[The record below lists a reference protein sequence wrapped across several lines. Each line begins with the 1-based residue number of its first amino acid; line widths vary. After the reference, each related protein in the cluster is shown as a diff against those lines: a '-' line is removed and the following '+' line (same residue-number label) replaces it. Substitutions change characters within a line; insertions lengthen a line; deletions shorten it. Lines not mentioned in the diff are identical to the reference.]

1 MMMRWIAIVLFL
13 CAASCTQQLNVLV
26 QKTNYVQVDDF
37 AGQAEDVEV
46 LSESAK
52 INFEQKDFAIDE
64 IIEVN
69 LDGEIIA
76 TTVVEKE
83 VIEENK
89 FAPLG
94 QKVGV
99 GYIVEELIGKVDGRP
114 VFANAVLEPIEDKIR
129 ADLRRNKFTK
139 KQFSEYL
146 FVELRQQIQELVNR
160 DLLLSEANAGISP
173 EMAYGLFAVIGQM
186 RKDYAAAQ
194 GGSSSQ
200 MRHLTEEQDGVT
212 VDSFLESNREQI
224 LIEKLY
230 GEKVWPNVHVTW
242 RDIQRAFE
250 KIYIEEFS
258 SSAEIDEARVLEILA
273 AMQRLPLESIPAAR
287 GSIVLGMIRLKLD
300 DPQIATVDEL
310 FTRGDAFLEIAESV
324 GAKNGGVWE
333 KFELKEG
340 GIASTGIKQIFIDG
354 LLNSKADNQ
363 LFVHET
369 KTSKLWFAV
378 LEFNE
383 PISLYNREIQIEVRN
398 QLRSEQFNSE
408 QNRFL
413 QTIWGKHSMAE
424 VDSMAAR
431 VVKIA
436 LQRYFQ

>member
-13 CAASCTQQLNVLV
+13 CAVSCSQQLNVLV

-37 AGQAEDVEV
+37 SGEAEEVEV

-52 INFEQKDFAIDE
+52 TATKT
-64 IIEVN
+64 
-69 LDGEIIA
+69 LDPPQLPA
-76 TTVVEKE
+76 PTVQFQQV
-83 VIEENK
+83 
-89 FAPLG
+89 AQLG

-99 GYIVEELIGKVDGRP
+99 RYIVEELIGKVDGRP
-114 VFANAVLEPIEDKIR
+114 IFANAVLEPIEDKIL
-129 ADLRRNKFTK
+129 AALRRKKYTK
-139 KQFSEYL
+139 KEFSEYL
-146 FVELRQQIQELVNR
+146 HVELRYQVGELVKR
-160 DLLLSEANAGISP
+160 DLLLSEANSGISP
-173 EMAYGLFAVIGQM
+173 AMEYGLFAVIGQM

-200 MRHLTEEQDGVT
+200 MRQLTEEQDGVT
-212 VDSFLESNREQI
+212 VDSFLESNREQL

-230 GEKVWPNVHVTW
+230 GEKVWPHVHVTW
-242 RDIQRAFE
+242 RDIQRPFE

-258 SSAEIDEARVLEILA
+258 SGAEIDEARVQEILA

-300 DPQIATVDEL
+300 DPKIATVDER
-310 FTRGDAFLEIAESV
+310 FARGDAFLEIAESV

-340 GIASTGIKQIFIDG
+340 GIASTGISQIYIDG
-354 LLNSKADNQ
+354 LLNSRADNQ

-369 KTSKLWFAV
+369 KTSKQWIAV

-383 PISLYNREIQIEVRN
+383 PISLYNRDIQIALRN
-398 QLRSEQFNSE
+398 RLRSLQFNSE
-408 QNRFL
+408 EMRFL

-424 VDSMAAR
+424 VDKMVEL

>member
-1 MMMRWIAIVLFL
+1 
-13 CAASCTQQLNVLV
+13 
-26 QKTNYVQVDDF
+26 
-37 AGQAEDVEV
+37 
-46 LSESAK
+46 
-52 INFEQKDFAIDE
+52 
-64 IIEVN
+64 
-69 LDGEIIA
+69 
-76 TTVVEKE
+76 
-83 VIEENK
+83 
-89 FAPLG
+89 
-94 QKVGV
+94 
-99 GYIVEELIGKVDGRP
+99 
-114 VFANAVLEPIEDKIR
+114 
-129 ADLRRNKFTK
+129 
-139 KQFSEYL
+139 
-146 FVELRQQIQELVNR
+146 
-160 DLLLSEANAGISP
+160 
-173 EMAYGLFAVIGQM
+173 
-186 RKDYAAAQ
+186 
-194 GGSSSQ
+194 
-200 MRHLTEEQDGVT
+200 
-212 VDSFLESNREQI
+212 
-224 LIEKLY
+224 
-230 GEKVWPNVHVTW
+230 VTW

-340 GIASTGIKQIFIDG
+340 GIASTGISQIYIDG
-354 LLNSKADNQ
+354 LLNSKADNK

-369 KTSKLWFAV
+369 KTSKQWIAI

-383 PISLYNREIQIEVRN
+383 PISLYNRAIQIEVRN